1 MKIVVLSLYLLS
13 LISVSVFAD
22 SSDDYEKALIAFN
35 AKEYE
40 EAYVHLKNSLQ
51 QDSDN
56 LSAKILMGKL
66 LLRNGYLA
74 EAELELVEALEMD
87 ADINLVIESLGNT
100 WLFQRKY
107 QQILDYEN
115 TRRLSP
121 NVKFKW
127 LLITATA
134 HFSLKN
140 YDQARIEYK
149 KALAINPDD
158 PSAINAY
165 VSMEI
170 NQQRYDDAKI
180 LIDRGLDKN
189 PTNSALLHLK
199 GRLAKAKS
207 DLVTA
212 QSSFEAAYQYN
223 SEDPLIRRSLLT
235 LYITLQKYDQARPII
250 DEILQQT
257 PDDPLATLL
266 NSWMLAKANKSEEAS
281 AELERLSSTLSL
293 ANESSDNNTPM
304 LTYVAGLAAFAQG
317 NYELARKDF
326 ALFLNYKPD
335 HLQASTLLAKTLL
348 KLNQKKAALDALR
361 PHENKVTED
370 LELALLL
377 GELYIVNN
385 KAFKTVEILYRI
397 ESKFPPNKKIDL
409 LAVKTLIARGKLEDA
424 LQMLDSSPH
433 LADDVGFILTKS
445 MLLLQMGKLEQ
456 ANKIADQ
463 LLEIS
468 NNNIDFMNFK
478 AAVSIKLGRWR
489 EADDFTNKVLEIN
502 PEHYSGRFNKAS
514 ILTAQNRFQDVYNIA
529 AKLTAEQPENNQS
542 AILFARALYELGQ
555 EEDAIKRL
563 NTVLDRDSDNVMAGE
578 LITTIYTRQNE
589 LDQAFRQL
597 NTLLKNNKD
606 VPKYKLQRA
615 RLYITKKQ
623 PERAVRELSLLSK
636 AIENDASALLES
648 SKIHLLL
655 NLPEEAR
662 DDVARAN
669 ALFPTSL
676 FLGLEFI
683 RIHIVTTDFASAEA
697 KLKSLQ
703 AKHATN
709 VDLMILEGDLFEAQA
724 KPDLAFESYLKAYK
738 TAPSKRVSLAKLYQ
752 LTIRGIGTDTFEQEI
767 SNLVAKYPDNHFQRN
782 LLADYYLNAGK
793 KDLALLH
800 YTTLKNVK
808 DLPHREFILNNLAN
822 LYLER
827 DIAKALDFAEQA
839 MAIDENHPAI
849 LDTLGWIK
857 SLKGEHAEALTI
869 LRKAFSINSNDP
881 AVRYH
886 LAYTLKQLGRLT
898 EAKNE
903 VQLALASRL
912 SFAERED
919 AQKLLE
925 SI

>member
-51 QDSDN
+51 KDSDN

-74 EAELELVEALEMD
+74 EAELELLEALEMD

-107 QQILDYEN
+107 QKILDYEN

-121 NVKFKW
+121 AVNFKW

-140 YDQARIEYK
+140 YNQARIEYK
-149 KALAINPDD
+149 KALAINPND
-158 PSAINAY
+158 PSAVNAY

-170 NQQRYDDAKI
+170 NQQRFDEAKVMI
-180 LIDRGLDKN
+180 ASALERD
-189 PTNSALLHLK
+189 PTNSALLHLQ
-199 GRLAKAKS
+199 GRLAKAQGNIA
-207 DLVTA
+207 TA
-212 QSSFEAAYQYN
+212 QTAFEAAYQYN

-235 LYITLQKYDQARPII
+235 LYISLQEYDQARPII
-250 DEILQQT
+250 DQILEQT

-293 ANESSDNNTPM
+293 ANESSDDNTPM
-304 LTYVAGLAAFAQG
+304 LTYVAGLSAFAQG
-317 NYELARKDF
+317 NYESARKDF
-326 ALFLNYKPD
+326 ALFLNYKPQ
-335 HLQASTLLAKTLL
+335 HLQASILLAKTQL

-361 PHENKVTED
+361 PHENKVTENLD
-370 LELALLL
+370 LALLL
-377 GELYIVNN
+377 GELYIANN

-397 ESKFPPNKKIDL
+397 EGKFPPNKKVDL
-409 LAVKTLIARGKLEDA
+409 LAVKTMISRGKLDEA
-424 LQMLDSSPH
+424 LQMLDSSPYIGK
-433 LADDVGFILTKS
+433 DVGFILTKS
-445 MLLLQMGKLEQ
+445 MLLLQMGELQK
-456 ANKIADQ
+456 ANEIADQ

-468 NNNIDFMNFK
+468 DNNIDFMNFK
-478 AAVSIKLGRWR
+478 AAVSIKLGQWR
-489 EADDFTNKVLEIN
+489 DADNFTNKVLELN

-529 AKLTAEQPENNQS
+529 AKLTAEQPENNQA

-555 EEDAIKRL
+555 EEESVKRL
-563 NTVLDRDSDNVMAGE
+563 NTVLERDSDNVMAGE
-578 LITTIYTRQNE
+578 LITTIFTRQNE
-589 LDQAFRQL
+589 LDKAFRQL
-597 NTLLKNNKD
+597 NTLLKNNKNE
-606 VPKYKLQRA
+606 PKYKLQRA

-623 PERAVRELSLLSK
+623 PERAIRELSLLSK
-636 AIENDASALLES
+636 EIENNASALLES
-648 SKIHLLL
+648 SKIYLIL
-655 NLPEEAR
+655 NQPEEAR
-662 DDVARAN
+662 NTVSRAN

-676 FLGLEFI
+676 FLGLEYI

-703 AKHATN
+703 VKHATN
-709 VDLMILEGDLFEAQA
+709 VDLMVLEGDLLEAQA
-724 KPDLAFESYLKAYK
+724 KPEQAFESYLKAYL

-752 LTIRGIGTDTFEQEI
+752 LTIRGVGRDIFEKEI
-767 SNLVAKYPDNHFQRN
+767 STLVAKYPNNHFQRN
-782 LLADYYLNAGK
+782 LLADFYLNAGK
-793 KDLALLH
+793 SDLALLH
-800 YTTLKNVK
+800 YNTLKDVK
-808 DLPHREFILNNLAN
+808 KLPHREFILNNLAN

-827 DIAKALDFAEQA
+827 DIKQALAYAEQA

-857 SLKGEHAEALTI
+857 SIRGEHTEALTI

-903 VQLALASRL
+903 VRLALASRL
-912 SFAERED
+912 SFSERED

>member
-13 LISVSVFAD
+13 LVSVSAFAD

-74 EAELELVEALEMD
+74 EAELELIEALEMD
-87 ADINLVIESLGNT
+87 ADINLVIETLGNT

-107 QQILDYEN
+107 QEILDFEN

-121 NVKFKW
+121 AVKFKW

-149 KALAINPDD
+149 KALAINPEDT
-158 PSAINAY
+158 SAINAY

-170 NQQRYDDAKI
+170 NQQRFDEAKR
-180 LIDRGLDKN
+180 LIDSGLAKEPKN
-189 PTNSALLHLK
+189 PALLHLQ
-199 GRLAKAKS
+199 GRLAKAQ
-207 DLVTA
+207 DNLTVALT
-212 QSSFEAAYQYN
+212 SFEAAYQYN
-223 SEDPLIRRSLLT
+223 NEDPLIRRSLLT
-235 LYITLQKYDQARPII
+235 LYISLQEFDKARPII
-250 DEILQQT
+250 DEILEQT

-266 NSWMLAKANKSEEAS
+266 NSWMLAKENKNQEAS
-281 AELERLSSTLSL
+281 EELERLSSTLSL
-293 ANESSDNNTPM
+293 ANESADNNTPM
-304 LTYVAGLAAFAQG
+304 LTYVAGLSAFAQG

-326 ALFLNYKPD
+326 ALFLNYKPE
-335 HLQASTLLAKTLL
+335 HLQAATLLAKTLL
-348 KLNQKKAALDALR
+348 KLNQQKAALDALR

-370 LELALLL
+370 LDLALLL
-377 GELYIVNN
+377 GELYIANN

-397 ESKFPPNKKIDL
+397 ENKFPPNKKIDL
-409 LAVKTLIARGKLEDA
+409 LAVKTMISRGKLDDA
-424 LQMLDSSPH
+424 LKMLNGSEH
-433 LADDVGFILTKS
+433 LATDVGFILTKS
-445 MLLLQMGKLEQ
+445 MLLLQMGELQQ
-456 ANKIADQ
+456 ADVIADQ

-468 NNNIDFMNFK
+468 NNNVDFLNFK
-478 AAVSIKLGRWR
+478 AAVSIKLGKWR
-489 EADDFTNKVLEIN
+489 EADNFTNKVLESN

-514 ILTAQNRFQDVYNIA
+514 ILTAQNRFQDVYDIA

-555 EEDAIKRL
+555 EDDAVKRL
-563 NTVLDRDSDNVMAGE
+563 NTVLERDSDNLVAGE
-578 LITTIYTRQNE
+578 LITTIFTRQGE
-589 LDQAFRQL
+589 LDKAFRQL
-597 NTLLKNNKD
+597 NTLLKNNKG

-623 PERAVRELSLLSK
+623 PERAIRELSLLSK
-636 AIENDASALLES
+636 EIENDASALLES

-655 NLPEEAR
+655 NQPEEAR
-662 DDVARAN
+662 KDVAQAN

-697 KLKSLQ
+697 KLKALQ
-703 AKHATN
+703 IEHATN
-709 VDLMILEGDLFEAQA
+709 VELMILEGDLFEAQA
-724 KPDLAFESYLKAYK
+724 KPKLAFASYLKAFK
-738 TAPSKRVSLAKLYQ
+738 TAPSIRVSLAKLYQ
-752 LTIRGIGTDTFEQEI
+752 LTIRGVGADEFEEEI
-767 SNLVAKYPDNHFQRN
+767 SNFVAKYPDNHFQRN
-782 LLADYYLNAGK
+782 LLADYYLNAGNNNM
-793 KDLALLH
+793 ALLH
-800 YTTLKNVK
+800 YNTLKNVK
-808 DLPHREFILNNLAN
+808 DLPHREFIFNNLAN
-822 LYLER
+822 LYLQR
-827 DIAKALDFAEQA
+827 DIAKALDYAEQA
-839 MAIDENHPAI
+839 MAIDDNHPAI

-912 SFAERED
+912 SFSERED